1 MRAVAMD
8 LQGKHIVL
16 GVTGGVAAYKAAE
29 LTRLLVKAGATVQ
42 VVLTAAGARFV
53 GAATFQALTGRPV
66 FDDLWDARVGNGM
79 AHIELTRAADLVVV
93 APATANVLAQAA
105 GGLSDDLLST
115 LLLASNKPV
124 LFAPAMNREMWGHPA
139 TQRNVARL
147 REDGALIS
155 GPAAGEQA
163 CGEVGEGRMVEPED
177 LLQDIVAAFQP
188 KLFKGRTVLVTAGP
202 TFEAIDPVRGLTNR
216 SSGKMGY
223 AVARAAREAGA
234 RVVLVSGPTALPAP
248 HGVQRVEVSSAQEM
262 FDAVMAEVGA
272 AQVFIATAAV
282 ADWRPAQ
289 VHAQKQ
295 KKREGEGAPTIALQ
309 ANPDILAAVAA
320 LPQPPFCVGFAAESE
335 KLAEHAAAKRVR
347 KNVPLLV
354 GNLGPDTFGLDDNL
368 LELFDAT
375 GHHPLGSGDKL
386 VLARKLINEIAVRL
400 ERAGL

>member
-1 MRAVAMD
+1 MD
-8 LQGKHIVL
+8 LQGKHLVL
-16 GVTGGVAAYKAAE
+16 AVTGGVAAYKAAE
-29 LTRLLVKAGATVQ
+29 LCRLLVKEGATVQ

-53 GAATFQALTGRPV
+53 GAATFQALSGRPV
-66 FDDLWDARVGNGM
+66 FDDLWDTRVGNGM

-93 APATANVLAQAA
+93 APATADVMAKAANGLA
-105 GGLSDDLLST
+105 DDLLST

-139 TQRNVARL
+139 TQRNVTRL
-147 REDGALIS
+147 RADGALIS

-163 CGEVGEGRMVEPED
+163 CGEVGEGRMVEPEE

-188 KLFKGRTVLVTAGP
+188 RLLAGRSVLVTAGP

-223 AVARAAREAGA
+223 AIARAAREAGA
-234 RVVLVSGPTALPAP
+234 QVKLISGPTALSAP
-248 HGVQRVEVSSAQEM
+248 HGVERVEVESAQQM
-262 FDAVMAEVGA
+262 FDAVMAHVIA

-282 ADWRPAQ
+282 ADWRPLH
-289 VHAQKQ
+289 VHDQKQ
-295 KKREGEGAPTIALQ
+295 KKQDGEAAPALALQ
-309 ANPDILAAVAA
+309 ANPDILASVAA

-335 KLAEHAAAKRVR
+335 NLLEHAAAKRLR

-354 GNLGPDTFGLDDNL
+354 GNLGPQTFGADTNR
-368 LELFDAT
+368 LELFDAA

-386 VLARKLINEIAVRL
+386 MLARKLIAEIAARL
-400 ERAGL
+400 ARSGV